1 MSTTFLNFWM
11 EEQRQQWP
19 PNKGDNQLVED
30 KVLPVE
36 EGQTLSQNIWNGLCA
51 IPHKSVSK

>member
-1 MSTTFLNFWM
+1 M
-11 EEQRQQWP
+11 EERRQQWP

-51 IPHKSVSK
+51 IPHKSVNK